1 MFAFLPLVLLLGGDA
16 TPPVDRAVDAE
27 PGGIYVEA
35 RTASVYAG
43 ACHFG
48 GEYTTQGRSAV
59 MGWSF
64 ESGALA
70 GLDVVVAVAAD
81 RNLAEDDAV
90 RRSVVHLDPATP
102 PDQRDEAVAWLRT
115 RHAGV
120 LGTIEAVVESPVS
133 VELVDERFR
142 LTAGTGI
149 ELTGAALPER
159 ECCRM
164 AYNVWY
170 EPLVPVAGRLVGNT
184 RVFRAE
190 LPTFERSWSR
200 PGENSAFF
208 GRFGAQLPED
218 VPE

>member
-1 MFAFLPLVLLLGGDA
+1 MFAFLPLVLLLSGDPG
-16 TPPVDRAVDAE
+16 TPAASVDVE
-27 PGGIYVEA
+27 PGGVYVEA

-64 ESGALA
+64 ETGALA

-81 RNLAEDDAV
+81 RNLAEPDAV
-90 RRSVVHLDPATP
+90 RRSVVHVDAAVP
-102 PDQRDEAVAWLRT
+102 EARRAQALAWLRSE
-115 RHAGV
+115 HAGL
-120 LGTIEAVVESPVS
+120 LGTLEAVVATPVT
-133 VELVDERFR
+133 VERDGDAFR
-142 LTAGTGI
+142 LRAGPGI
-149 ELTGAALPER
+149 ELSGAALPER

-170 EPLVPVAGRLVGNT
+170 EPLVPVTGRLVGNT
-184 RVFRAE
+184 RVFRAQ
-190 LPTFERSWSR
+190 LPAFGRSWSR

-208 GRFGAQLPED
+208 GRFGPSAGD
-218 VPE
+218 VTE